1 MAKKNSISMQ
11 DIADE
16 LNISKVTVSKAL
28 NGKDGVSE
36 ELKEKIFAIAEH
48 YGYIL
53 PDYGQRK
60 AKKVG
65 IVMSERFNSGDMGKF
80 YMGMYEKIINEL
92 RKVSCSSMMITS
104 NHESLKRNI
113 ETLETKGMFDGLI
126 LLGILDREVRESID
140 GVSLP
145 KVYVDVYDET
155 HKSDSVVTENIYSA
169 YDITDY
175 LIQMGYREI
184 GFVGTIG
191 ATTSITDRYL
201 GYQRALL
208 EHHLQPKQEWCIPDR
223 DGEGTAI
230 EPELPETLPE
240 AFVCNCD
247 ETAFR
252 LVKVLRRKGIRVPED
267 LAVTGFDDDIYAELC
282 EPGLTT
288 VSVNIEEIGKIA
300 AGRIVRYMEHPEKQ
314 GGDVYRVPGKII
326 RRDSVKDLRK
336 Q

>member
-1 MAKKNSISMQ
+1 MEELLKEIDIIMKKELSYICDVLGNMKGVERRWQRKNSISMQ

-36 ELKEKIFAIAEH
+36 ELKKKIFAVAER
-48 YGYIL
+48 YGYML

-60 AKKVG
+60 TKKVG
-65 IVMSERFNSGDMGKF
+65 IVMSERFNSGDVGKF

-92 RKVSCSSMMITS
+92 RKVSCSSMMITP
-104 NHESLKRNI
+104 NHESLKRDI
-113 ETLETKGMFDGLI
+113 ETLETKGMFGGLI

-201 GYQRALL
+201 AISGRCWNIICSQSRSGVF
-208 EHHLQPKQEWCIPDR
+208 R
-223 DGEGTAI
+223 TGTAK
-230 EPELPETLPE
+230 ERPLSRS
-240 AFVCNCD
+240 
-247 ETAFR
+247 FR
-252 LVKVLRRKGIRVPED
+252 KRSRRP
-267 LAVTGFDDDIYAELC
+267 LC
-282 EPGLTT
+282 A
-288 VSVNIEEIGKIA
+288 IA
-300 AGRIVRYMEHPEKQ
+300 T
-314 GGDVYRVPGKII
+314 
-326 RRDSVKDLRK
+326 RRRSGW
-336 Q
+336 

>member
-104 NHESLKRNI
+104 NHESLKRDI

-240 AFVCNCD
+240 AFVCNCV

-252 LVKVLRRKGIRVPED
+252 LVKVLSRKGSRVQED
-267 LAVTGFDDDIYAELC
+267 LEVTGFRDD
-282 EPGLTT
+282 
-288 VSVNIEEIGKIA
+288 
-300 AGRIVRYMEHPEKQ
+300 M
-314 GGDVYRVPGKII
+314 
-326 RRDSVKDLRK
+326 
-336 Q
+336 